1 VADSRRTKLLFPDGQ
16 VIPRHVFPEEDVRLD
31 LLPGEAVRRHDGGLI
46 EIDFG
51 FPDEWLEEDE
61 ELIGHAR
68 DPFKRIDC
76 RRTSRH
82 IRVSIGSEVVADTR
96 RAVALFETGLPTR
109 WYIPRDDVS
118 AELTRN
124 DTHRTTCAYK
134 GHATHW
140 DVAGETAV
148 AWSYEL
154 PLNDAVPVRSM
165 IAFYN
170 ERVDIEVD
178 GGLEERPRTQWS
190 RQAVS

>member
-1 VADSRRTKLLFPDGQ
+1 VVDSRRAKLLYLEDLPF
-16 VIPRHVFPEEDVRLD
+16 PRHVFHEEDVRLD
-31 LLPGEAVRRHDGGLI
+31 LLPEEAITRREGLI
-46 EIDFG
+46 EVHFDY
-51 FPDEWLEEDE
+51 PDQWLEEDE
-61 ELIGHAR
+61 ELVGHAR

-82 IRVSIGSEVVADTR
+82 IRVSIGGEVVADTR
-96 RAVALFETGLPTR
+96 RAVALFETHLPTR

-124 DTHRTTCAYK
+124 ETHRTTCAYK

-165 IAFYN
+165 ICFYN
-170 ERVDIEVD
+170 ERTDIEVD
-178 GGLEERPRTQWS
+178 GEPEERPRTQWS
-190 RQAVS
+190 VS